1 MAETL
6 ITSSVL
12 IMGICGIRALL
23 KGRIS
28 PRLQYGMWV
37 VAALRLIMPWFY
49 PLIGWM
55 RAGWFQPPASTLS
68 VMNAADAL
76 RDMAASRPG
85 MGPLVN
91 NLVSGEVTRYPNPV
105 TAAERAAGIDWQ
117 FILAVIWVLGG
128 CLLFAWMLWVNL
140 RFSWRLYAG
149 RERYARDT
157 APVTRLPVYCVKGL
171 DTPCFMAFM
180 GEKAI
185 YLPADMD
192 VDEGKMRHVL
202 IHEDCHRRHGD
213 HIWSALR
220 CILLCCYWI
229 NPLVWAAAILSK
241 RDCEL
246 ACDEAAVMALGE
258 EERISYGRTLLDLTA
273 GKRYTSGFLNISS
286 DLWSGKNAVR
296 ERITI
301 LARHPR
307 TSGAI
312 ACLLVLILAG
322 LGVCTYTG
330 RRESGAV
337 EAAARQWAEAF
348 CGRDGSALYN
358 MYHPDYRGDFY
369 EIQPVQSQ
377 PEDGFISFGWSSPWP
392 MDGQYEIHVDGRQTV
407 ITYYAMTSDPH
418 RWVWKERLNW
428 ERMGESWYV
437 DREQFTEYNAI
448 STADE
453 LKEAYGRGIAGTPMD
468 YAYDGMDRTLN
479 EQAKTDPVYRDLLSP
494 ERAMEFLLNL
504 HGGNGTVTERDGK
517 TAVIYTFPDGSRA
530 GAAMIQPFGKDGIWI
545 PEEIADAALEAD
557 GETQDAEEMEAEKME
572 AGEMKAEEMETGRT
586 GSGRPEAPSITVQ
599 DVTALAGVADT
610 KEFARL
616 VQHFPEPDTVDGADE
631 SDAMNWVEHYAFSY
645 DSEPYELQ
653 ISYEK
658 GSGNLYYAA
667 VQRLDTAE
675 WLNIY
680 RTPEEMKEYG
690 GMKLPDEAGIRTFL
704 DTHTQME
711 DYLTYRLPKELW
723 EGGYL
728 ETLGNNS
735 GGNLFMTSDTAGKNR
750 LEELSQYVDR
760 SAVPQE
766 WQAAGAVQRFTGD
779 WISRRFEKGNLME
792 IGLPWNHSSILA
804 DPVSVADCE
813 APALLVLVQHDLYTA
828 SSLADAEAE
837 HGPIAEDNRT
847 SRMWYIFF
855 AKPDSGEVYSI
866 SLNADL
872 YRDTDLLEIARSV
885 HFTDKAWTS

>member
-12 IMGICGIRALL
+12 IMGICIIRALL

-28 PRLQYGMWV
+28 PGFQYGMWA
-37 VAALRLIMPWFY
+37 VAALRLVIPWFY

-55 RAGWFQPPASTLS
+55 RAGWFQPPASALS

-91 NLVSGEVTRYPNPV
+91 NLASGEVTRYPNPV

-117 FILAVIWVLGG
+117 FILFVIWVTGG
-128 CLLFAWMLWVNL
+128 CLLFAWMLWVNF
-140 RFSWRLYAG
+140 RFSWRLFTG
-149 RERYARDT
+149 RERYTGNTD
-157 APVTRLPVYCVKGL
+157 PVTPLPVYCVKGL

-180 GEKAI
+180 GDRAI

-192 VDEGKMRHVL
+192 VDEGKMRHIL
-202 IHEDCHRRHGD
+202 IHEDCHRRHRD

-229 NPLVWAAAILSK
+229 NPLVWAASILSK

-246 ACDEAAVMALGE
+246 ACDEAAVRVLGE
-258 EERISYGRTLLDLTA
+258 GERISYGRTLLDLTA
-273 GKRYTSGFLNISS
+273 KRRYHAGFLNVSS
-286 DLWSGKNAVR
+286 DLWNGKNAVR
-296 ERITI
+296 ERITV

-307 TSGAI
+307 TSGAM
-312 ACLLVLILAG
+312 ACLLVLALAG

-330 RRESGAV
+330 RKDN
-337 EAAARQWAEAF
+337 EAMETAARQWAEAF
-348 CGRDGSALYN
+348 CARDGSTLYH
-358 MYHPDYRGDFY
+358 MYHPDHREDFY
-369 EIQPVQSQ
+369 EMQQVQSQ

-392 MDGQYEIHVDGRQTV
+392 MDGQYKIRVDGKQAV

-418 RWVWKERLNW
+418 RWVWKETLDW
-428 ERMGESWYV
+428 EKIGESWYV
-437 DREQFTEYNAI
+437 DREQFKEYNKI
-448 STADE
+448 ITADE
-453 LKEAYGRGIAGTPMD
+453 LKEAYGPGIAGTPMD
-468 YAYDGMDRTLN
+468 YAFDGMDRRLDGYA
-479 EQAKTDPVYRDLLSP
+479 ETDPVYRNLLRP
-494 ERAMEFLLNL
+494 EPAMEFLLNL

-517 TAVIYTFPDGSRA
+517 TAVIYTFPDGSRTA
-530 GAAMIQPFGKDGIWI
+530 VTMIQPFGKDGIWI
-545 PEEIADAALEAD
+545 PEEIADGFMEAD
-557 GETQDAEEMEAEKME
+557 GEEGPLTV
-572 AGEMKAEEMETGRT
+572 
-586 GSGRPEAPSITVQ
+586 SPESQSITAE
-599 DVTALAGVADT
+599 DVISLAGVTDT
-610 KEFARL
+610 KEFAGL
-616 VQHFPEPDTVDGADE
+616 VQHFPEPDRVDG
-631 SDAMNWVEHYAFSY
+631 SDALNWVEHYAFSY
-645 DSEPYELQ
+645 NSEPYELQ

-658 GSGNLYYAA
+658 EGGNLYYAA
-667 VQRLDTAE
+667 VQRLNTAE

-704 DTHTQME
+704 DNHTQMK
-711 DYLTYRLPKELW
+711 DYLTYRLPGELQ

-728 ETLGNNS
+728 ETLGNNG
-735 GGNLFMTSDTAGKNR
+735 GGNLFMTSDTAGKKR
-750 LEELSQYVDR
+750 LEELSKYADP
-760 SAVPQE
+760 STAVQE

-792 IGLPWNHSSILA
+792 IGLPWNHSSFLA

-813 APALLVLVQHDLYTA
+813 APALLVLVQHDLYTP

-837 HGPIAEDNRT
+837 HGPIAEENRT

-855 AKPDSGEVYSI
+855 AEPDSGEVYGI

-872 YRDTDLLEIARSV
+872 YRDTDILKIARSV